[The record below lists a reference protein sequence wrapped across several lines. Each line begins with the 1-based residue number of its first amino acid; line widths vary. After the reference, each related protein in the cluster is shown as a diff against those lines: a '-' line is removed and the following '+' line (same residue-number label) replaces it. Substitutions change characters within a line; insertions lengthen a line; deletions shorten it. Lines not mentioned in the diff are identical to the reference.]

1 MTEKPTCGGSPT
13 VFLTSRAESLPLA
26 MSSRPSKPADDPI
39 SATGLG
45 DRYAGSGEGGSS
57 YMPPGAGDDLLG
69 HDASQHFRSTKRNYV
84 ADAPLIPKE
93 EAVPKGTASASKKCR
108 DFLRGLAPPS
118 AKPAHPKEGTAEEGE
133 RCRLGHGNP
142 ELLPT
147 RYRGARRGCRGGQ
160 LVQRRAVGRDG
171 TGDRHLYK
179 VEAVNRPD
187 RSEGGKERRIT
198 RYCCGCA
205 GAKKFR
211 LRRVVLDHRD
221 MPSLGQRVA
230 IRIAVG
236 EGLGVGTRRKKPGNL
251 RTRRKG
257 QRTEAETAN
266 RTIRRV
272 KSQTRKQRAR
282 DRNRIGPVASEGNTL
297 VARPKCDLSR
307 LGSGCPKGR

>member
-1 MTEKPTCGGSPT
+1 MAAK
-13 VFLTSRAESLPLA
+13 
-26 MSSRPSKPADDPI
+26 SSALDN
-39 SATGLG
+39 SA
-45 DRYAGSGEGGSS
+45 
-57 YMPPGAGDDLLG
+57 
-69 HDASQHFRSTKRNYV
+69 
-84 ADAPLIPKE
+84 
-93 EAVPKGTASASKKCR
+93 
-108 DFLRGLAPPS
+108 S

-133 RCRLGHGNP
+133 RYRLGHGNP

-257 QRTEAETAN
+257 QRTDAETAN

-272 KSQTRKQRAR
+272 KSRTGKGRAR